1 MDIEKRKFTR
11 ANISCKISTVFGER
25 LLVFNCHTENISE
38 EGAGVILEEKLNI
51 STIVDI
57 ELFLDKEI
65 PIRSKGRIVWA
76 SEMKPV
82 GISPRLFNTGI
93 EFISIDD
100 YSKEEIKRL
109 VNSLTAEERS

>member
-1 MDIEKRKFTR
+1 MGIEKRKFPR

-25 LLVFNCHTENISE
+25 LLVFNCHTENIGE
-38 EGAGVILEEKLNI
+38 GGAGVTLEEKLNI

-57 ELFLDKEI
+57 ELFLNKEI
-65 PIRSKGRIVWA
+65 PIRCKGKIVWS

-93 EFISIDD
+93 EFIGIDD
-100 YSKEEIKRL
+100 YSREEIIRL
-109 VNSLTAEERS
+109 VNSFLAQARG